1 MHRASESPT
10 GESHS
15 ITAGCQW
22 CDGRL
27 ANRPAITTSSVLKR
41 VELLGIRKSA
51 VGRRSDGSLEYEP
64 GVPIRARFGSLA
76 VGSLSKIERGPM
88 EKIE

>member
-1 MHRASESPT
+1 MTDRHVHHGAS
-10 GESHS
+10 
-15 ITAGCQW
+15 
-22 CDGRL
+22 L
-27 ANRPAITTSSVLKR
+27 LTSLWGVLKR